1 MYVIYSFSFWR
12 PFFQPFWKGLTL
24 FFLNFYWI
32 LQVGA
37 ITPQSLEVLLQSI
50 HDCLSSSDWVTRK
63 AAADTL
69 CVLAMHPSYLT
80 TEGAV
85 STLNMLE
92 ACRMDKVSS
101 PSINSDIFHVNESSL
116 ILQSSSMPHIPAI
129 VLCLSFFYC
138 KDFVI
143 WSLKI
148 LAQLPAFINNVLELE
163 INLPIF
169 WVEVESIIL
178 LVFKCLSHIWFLI
191 ISQPDAWSKL
201 WFSIIYLTMDTFI
214 LTFHDSDMMMLKKV
228 VMQSFNI
235 FHNWPSSRA
244 LKILIDSYCDTSM
257 SLLSWYMENGSA
269 LESFISFPLLF
280 FILIYLCFFFK

>member
-1 MYVIYSFSFWR
+1 MCSGHAPKQLNNWRSCFNTEYAWSLPDGQSKFSFYKLR
-12 PFFQPFWKGLTL
+12 HLPCQRIFINFAEL
-24 FFLNFYWI
+24 FN
-32 LQVGA
+32 A
-37 ITPQSLEVLLQSI
+37 SHTSHCS
-50 HDCLSSSDWVTRK
+50 
-63 AAADTL
+63 
-69 CVLAMHPSYLT
+69 
-80 TEGAV
+80 
-85 STLNMLE
+85 
-92 ACRMDKVSS
+92 
-101 PSINSDIFHVNESSL
+101 
-116 ILQSSSMPHIPAI
+116 
-129 VLCLSFFYC
+129 LSFFFLR